1 MKISN
6 HQLLPVLT
14 TLSNISFPNTISVDS
29 ITGLIS
35 ATSEISSLS
44 ENFKKVATALMESY
58 GLKPDENG
66 NYQFKGHENESEI
79 AEKWVELLNKV
90 NELNIEF
97 KEENLYAKIGAGL
110 HMQEVLL
117 LKEVLK

>member
-14 TLSNISFPNTISVDS
+14 TLSNISFPKTISVAS

-35 ATSEISSLS
+35 VTSEIQSLF
-44 ENFKKVATALMESY
+44 ETFKKVASALMESY
-58 GLKPDENG
+58 GLQPDEKG
-66 NYQFKGHENESEI
+66 NYHFKGHENEAEI
-79 AEKWVELLNKV
+79 NEKWVELLNKE
-90 NELNIEF
+90 NEIGIEF
-97 KEENLYAKIGAGL
+97 SEENLYAKIGAGL